1 MPYNHQSIEAKW
13 QQFWEQ
19 NQTFRTTTDTA
30 KPKYYVLDMFP
41 YPSGAGLHVGHPEG
55 YTATDIVSRYKRM
68 KGFSVLHPMG
78 FDAFGL
84 PTERYAMTTGI
95 HPAKVTA
102 DNIVNFTRQL
112 KSIGFGYDW
121 ERVINTTT
129 PDYYKWTQWIFLLIY
144 NSWYDET
151 LKKARPISELPIPVE
166 YTTPLEIQ
174 AYQDTKRLAYI
185 AEIPVNWCEQLG
197 TVLANEEV
205 DEWTSKGYTVERRPM
220 RQWML
225 RITAYAERLLNDLAL
240 VEWPQSTMEMQKHWI
255 GKSEGAE
262 VTFPVISHLSLA
274 IGQLSNDASTQSA
287 IIDHL
292 TNYSI
297 TVYTTRPDTIFGV
310 SYIVL
315 APEHPLVERI
325 TTDAQRS
332 VVEEYKKAVA
342 LKSDLERT
350 ELAKEKSGV
359 WTGAFVLNPANGEK
373 VPVWIADYVLAHYG
387 TGSVMGVPCGDV
399 RDFAFATKFGL
410 PIPIVLKPAD
420 GSEWDFT
427 KDGYDD
433 YENAIAINSKNDKVS
448 LDGMESNKAKKWMTM
463 WLAGEGF
470 GKLKVQYKLRDWLF
484 SRQRYWGEPVP
495 ILFFE
500 DGTRRSL
507 DADELPLQLPN
518 VSDFQPAGTGES
530 PLAKVE
536 SWVNFTDTKTG
547 KKARYETN
555 TMPQWA
561 GSCWYYLRFI
571 DPSNDAVFVDSAL
584 EKYWMG
590 AGENGGIDLYMGG
603 AEHAVLHLLYSRF
616 WHKVLFDYGYVSTPE
631 PFKKLFHQG
640 LILGED
646 SVKMSK
652 SRGNVVNPDDVI
664 KEYGADALR
673 VFEMFMG
680 PLEAAKPWSTKG
692 VEGVARFLS
701 RAYRMIADEETGTLS
716 PSVQDVE
723 LTKEQAFV
731 LHSTIK
737 KIGED
742 IENLSFNTSVSQM
755 MIFVNEFF
763 KLDVKPRAAM
773 EAFVL
778 CLAPF
783 APHLGEELW
792 QILGHTTSVA
802 LERFPDYDATKLVQ
816 NEIEIVLQ
824 INSKV
829 RAKVVV
835 PADADAATLEK
846 IALQDPTVQK
856 YLDGKTPK
864 KVIAVPGK
872 LVNFMV

>member
-13 QQFWEQ
+13 QQFWDT
-19 NQTFRTTTDTA
+19 NQTFRTATDTT

-68 KGFSVLHPMG
+68 KGFNVLHPMG

-144 NSWYDET
+144 NSWYDEAQ
-151 LKKARPISELPIPVE
+151 KKARPISELPIPAE
-166 YTTPLEIQ
+166 YVTPLQIQ
-174 AYQDTKRLAYI
+174 EYQDTKRLAFI
-185 AEIPVNWCEQLG
+185 AEIPVNWCEALG

-262 VTFPVISHLSLA
+262 VTFPLDGHDE
-274 IGQLSNDASTQSA
+274 G
-287 IIDHL
+287 
-292 TNYSI
+292 I

-325 TTDAQRS
+325 TTDAQRTA
-332 VVEEYKKAVA
+332 VEDYKRAVA

-359 WTGAFVLNPANGEK
+359 PTGAFVLNPVNGEK

-387 TGSVMGVPCGDV
+387 TGSVMGVPSGDV

-420 GSEWDFT
+420 GTEWDFT

-463 WLAGEGF
+463 WLASEGL

-495 ILFFE
+495 IIFFE
-500 DGTRRSL
+500 DGTRRAL
-507 DADELPLQLPN
+507 ELDELPLQLPN

-536 SWVNFTDTKTG
+536 EWINFTDKKTG

-571 DPSNDAVFVDSAL
+571 DPSNDAVFVDPAQ

-590 AGENGGIDLYMGG
+590 EGDNGGVDLYMGG

-701 RAYRMIADEETGTLS
+701 RAYRMMTNEETGKLS
-716 PSVQDVE
+716 ADVKETE
-723 LTKEQAFV
+723 LTKEQALV
-731 LHSTIK
+731 LHYTIK
-737 KIGED
+737 KVGED
-742 IENLSFNTSVSQM
+742 IENLSFNTAISQM

-763 KLDVKPRAAM
+763 KAEVKPRAAM

-792 QILGHTTSVA
+792 QILGHTESVA
-802 LERFPDYDATKLVQ
+802 TVAFPEYDASKLVQ
-816 NEIEIVLQ
+816 DEIEIVLQ

-835 PADADAATLEK
+835 PNNADAATLEK
-846 IALQDPTVQK
+846 IALADPTVQK
-856 YLDGKTPK
+856 FLEGKTPK
-864 KVIAVPGK
+864 KVVAVPNK
-872 LVNFMV
+872 LVNFIV